1 VELSAIDAASK
12 IKIIKEV
19 RALFNLGLKEAK
31 DMVEKTPCV
40 LKASCKKAEAEDL
53 KVKLTALGCTI
64 NLL

>member
-1 VELSAIDAASK
+1 MELSAIDPASK

-19 RALFNLGLKEAK
+19 RSMFNLGLKEAK

-40 LKASCKKAEAEDL
+40 LKAACKKAEAEEL

-64 NLL
+64 NLI